1 MIPNENLRDSE
12 IIVNSADA
20 AAEISVPSS
29 NGSTQAIN
37 DDFYTMPSKFNQP
50 RTKKISKSLLII
62 VGIIIVIGLLI
73 AGAIYL
79 FTTNI
84 YDQGSDLLNPN
95 LVNPGVLDGTGNSLL
110 NPEGNNMDL
119 DVEEQEVP
127 KERDEQRIVDIGDL
141 RSALA
146 LYYYDKSAYP
156 DILTDL
162 ISKYLND
169 VPVNPSPGGST
180 YLYVPQDNNQSY
192 KLTFALEQG
201 GQIGGLKL
209 AAGEYQADPNMIKP
223 ILGEIEDGPE
233 TTILPIELIG
243 GLDSDNDTLTDI
255 EENLY
260 NTSSTLVDT
269 DGDGYSDAAELVN
282 LYDPA
287 TGGSTRLIESD
298 KVEQYINTTQ
308 NYSIYYP
315 SDWTVRALTEDKT
328 ELLFNSNTT
337 EFVQVLII
345 DNPLGLSAEQ
355 WYLQYNLNATKADLT
370 EIVVNNTI
378 GIQTRE
384 GLSTY
389 FSLGSK
395 VYAVIYN
402 MGTTSQLN
410 YEITY
415 QMMLKSFNLITVGL
429 ADPLAL
435 RDAQRLSDINA
446 IRLALLSYQVDQLA
460 LPTEID
466 DDVETYQ
473 MIGSATDSCVVTSGS
488 RTTVEQCVDL
498 YDYLIPEYLSDFP
511 YDSLL
516 GSTSNTGYYLNLLTD
531 GTLTLGAIYVEVDD
545 VLEVSN

>member
-1 MIPNENLRDSE
+1 MIPNDNLRDSE
-12 IIVNSADA
+12 IIVNGVDA
-20 AAEISVPSS
+20 AAEIGMPSS
-29 NGSTQAIN
+29 SDSGQAIN
-37 DDFYTMPSKFNQP
+37 DDFYTMPTKFNQP

-62 VGIIIVIGLLI
+62 IGIIIVVGLLI

-79 FTTNI
+79 FTANI

-95 LVNPGVLDGTGNSLL
+95 LVNPGVLDGTPNGLL
-110 NPEGNNMDL
+110 NPGENNSDYL
-119 DVEEQEVP
+119 VEDQEVP
-127 KERDEQRIVDIGDL
+127 KERDEQRIADIGDL

-169 VPVNPSPGGST
+169 IPVNPSPGGST
-180 YLYVPQDNNQSY
+180 YLYLPQDNNQSY

-209 AAGEYQADPNMIKP
+209 VAGEYQADPNMIKP
-223 ILGEIEDGPE
+223 ILGEIDDGPE
-233 TTILPIELIG
+233 TTILPIDLIG

-260 NTSSTLVDT
+260 NTSSILVDT

-287 TGGSTRLIESD
+287 IGGSIRLIDSD

-315 SDWTVRALTEDKT
+315 SDWTVMALTEDKT

-337 EFVQVLII
+337 EFIQVIII

-355 WYLQYNLNATKADLT
+355 WYLQYNLSATKADLT

-415 QMMLKSFNLITVGL
+415 QMMLKSFNLITIGL

-473 MIGSATDSCVVTSGS
+473 MIGSATDSCVVASSS
-488 RTTVEQCVDL
+488 RTIVEQCVDL
-498 YDYLIPEYLSDFP
+498 YDYLVPEYLSDFP
-511 YDSLL
+511 YDALL

-531 GTLTLGAIYVEVDD
+531 GTLILGAIHAEVED
-545 VLEVSN
+545 VLEVNN